1 MKSWLFLNER
11 TNEWTKKGTN
21 QERNEPTNERA
32 NKQTNKRANEPTNEP
47 RTNEPKNMIS
57 PGLEPGTFRVLGE
70 RDNHYTTESLDLW
83 CEENMK
89 TVFWCLEITLTG
101 LYSLLFSR

>member
-1 MKSWLFLNER
+1 MKAAHHQNSHSDLSLKQKKCHLF
-11 TNEWTKKGTN
+11 
-21 QERNEPTNERA
+21 P
-32 NKQTNKRANEPTNEP
+32 
-47 RTNEPKNMIS
+47 

-70 RDNHYTTESLDLW
+70 RDNHYTTESLELW
-83 CEENMK
+83 CEENIK